1 MGATL
6 RVSNEEAVCVSA
18 VHVEV
23 LFRGNCW
30 FVLQVGEGI
39 PAELSIHRQLTYAV
53 PPSSRK
59 DAFLLPAHGQG
70 M

>member
-6 RVSNEEAVCVSA
+6 RVSNLDAVCVSA
-18 VHVEV
+18 VHVDV
-23 LFRGNCW
+23 LLGGNCW
-30 FVLQVGEGI
+30 FVPQVGEGI
-39 PAELSIHRQLTYAV
+39 PAELSIHRQLTYTV